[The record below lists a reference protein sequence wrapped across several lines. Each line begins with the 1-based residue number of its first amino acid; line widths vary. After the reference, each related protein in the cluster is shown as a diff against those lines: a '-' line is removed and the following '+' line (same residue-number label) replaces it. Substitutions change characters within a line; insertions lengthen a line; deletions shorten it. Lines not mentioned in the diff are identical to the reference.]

1 MGTPF
6 KMKGVGL
13 ETRQLNRLAKAMRSL
28 RQTGK
33 KLMMNTRNLRAKGT
47 LKDSIE
53 GMANLH

>member
-6 KMKGVGL
+6 KMKG
-13 ETRQLNRLAKAMRSL
+13 AMRSL

-53 GMANLH
+53 GMA